1 MADPGSS
8 TKLQRAGQG
17 GCVPA
22 RYLAPKPFSSR
33 KFPGLRKQWGTS
45 KGVKIGGDQIEHE
58 DEDPRIGRML
68 EEEAAKGGA
77 CPRRRYGLAYFSTT
91 SAAEPSS
98 TLAALLYLPAH
109 VGDLV

>member
-68 EEEAAKGGA
+68 EEEAAKGGPA
-77 CPRRRYGLAYFSTT
+77 PGGDMVWPISVQLVLPSLHPR
-91 SAAEPSS
+91 
-98 TLAALLYLPAH
+98 
-109 VGDLV
+109 